1 MQEQH
6 TAEGGGSKTS
16 SHRHLPPLAVL
27 PNSVDWFLIQCLGF
41 HPSGGGGLLSLQHNI
56 TGRQWLIY
64 NSIWTKYPRW
74 NGIAH
79 TTTVSTQLCTSH
91 FSLSIPSAVSCST
104 WLLSENWTNIR
115 IFCQAGIFVYLQR
128 GVHERE
134 RDQTSAG
141 ISGCRCQIRARFGIH
156 ELLVRYI
163 KIDKEKKERNLTGSI
178 FQGGLFV

>member
-1 MQEQH
+1 MKKCNNNIQQR
-6 TAEGGGSKTS
+6 EGGAKR
-16 SHRHLPPLAVL
+16 HRHLALLAVL

-41 HPSGGGGLLSLQHNI
+41 HPSGGGGLLSLRHNI
-56 TGRQWLIY
+56 TRRQWLIY

-115 IFCQAGIFVYLQR
+115 IFCQAGIFVYLQSPR
-128 GVHERE
+128 ENEIKPVLEFPGAGVRCER
-134 RDQTSAG
+134 
-141 ISGCRCQIRARFGIH
+141 I
-156 ELLVRYI
+156 LVSM
-163 KIDKEKKERNLTGSI
+163 N
-178 FQGGLFV
+178 F

>member
-1 MQEQH
+1 MSVKIKKWKNA
-6 TAEGGGSKTS
+6 TTTYSRGRGGKTFF
-16 SHRHLPPLAVL
+16 HRHLPPLSVL

-41 HPSGGGGLLSLQHNI
+41 HPSGGGGLLSLRHNI

-79 TTTVSTQLCTSH
+79 TTTVSMQLCTSH

-115 IFCQAGIFVYLQR
+115 IFCQAGIFVYLQK
-128 GVHERE
+128 GVHGRT
-134 RDQTSAG
+134 RSNQCWNFRVPVSDMSTFWYPWIFSAVHKN
-141 ISGCRCQIRARFGIH
+141 R
-156 ELLVRYI
+156 
-163 KIDKEKKERNLTGSI
+163 
-178 FQGGLFV
+178 